1 MSTPTDHLPDGLKP
15 REQDPQAKV
24 ARQLE
29 AIAISL
35 HSTINLVNRLDLISK
50 DALAV
55 SDDLLNWVMAY
66 KERLAVLPGCMEA
79 LLAFSNRLLDIRER
93 ELSAYEDMLGVLNTQ
108 APNMRE
114 G

>member
-1 MSTPTDHLPDGLKP
+1 MTTPVGSLPDGLKP

-35 HSTINLVNRLDLISK
+35 HSTINLVNRLDTISK

-79 LLAFSNRLLDIRER
+79 LMAFSNRLLDIRER
-93 ELSAYEDMLGVLNTQ
+93 ELSAYEDMLEVLGAQ
-108 APNMRE
+108 APKMRLE
-114 G
+114 